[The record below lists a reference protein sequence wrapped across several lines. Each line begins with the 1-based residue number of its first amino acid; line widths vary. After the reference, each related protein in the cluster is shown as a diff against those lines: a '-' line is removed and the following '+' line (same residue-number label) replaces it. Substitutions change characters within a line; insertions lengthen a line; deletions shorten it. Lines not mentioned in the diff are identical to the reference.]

1 MKFERMQEAIDL
13 LIHIGQIT
21 RMKIFQINA

>member
-1 MKFERMQEAIDL
+1 MQEAIDL